1 MDRDWSS
8 AADEFFENSTSFVK
22 EDSMFKLHYRGQMI
36 CLIRK
41 IILAACEP
49 NHNCTGDTKR
59 ETNLKNEM
67 KIVRRMIFPLTDL
80 TSMFLAKPRVN
91 LSNC

>member
-1 MDRDWSS
+1 
-8 AADEFFENSTSFVK
+8 
-22 EDSMFKLHYRGQMI
+22 MI
-36 CLIRK
+36 GLIRK
-41 IILAACEP
+41 IILAACKP

-59 ETNLKNEM
+59 ETNLKNEN
-67 KIVRRMIFPLTDL
+67 KIVRRMIFPWADL